1 MFLKKSLTILAVTLL
16 FLSIVAPQNAMACQK
31 KNNQCPTK
39 QAVTKSME
47 RTAGS
52 TPVYNAGKKCCKKEK
67 AQSKACCKKTGRCP
81 MDHKA
86 TKTET
91 KTSDPHAGHTMHNK
105 TSSNRPEAKAL
116 DAAMASMHK
125 NMNVPYTGDADADFI
140 RGMIPHHQ
148 GALEMARIVLKH
160 GDDEAAKKL
169 ARNIIKAQKSE
180 IAWMQRWLK
189 NRQIPETGEFTIRK

>member
-16 FLSIVAPQNAMACQK
+16 FLSSAASQSAMACQK

-67 AQSKACCKKTGRCP
+67 TESKPCCKKNGKCP

-86 TKTET
+86 RKAET
-91 KTSDPHAGHTMHNK
+91 RDPHAGHNMGAR
-105 TSSNRPEAKAL
+105 TSSNRPEAIAL
-116 DAAMASMHK
+116 DTAMAQMHQ

-148 GALEMARIVLKH
+148 GAVDMANIILKY
-160 GDDEAAKKL
+160 GDDEDAKKL
-169 ARNIIKAQKSE
+169 ARKIIKAQKGE

-189 NRQIPETGEFTIRK
+189 NRQIPEKGEFTIRK